1 MSKSDFVKSIVWASY
16 EVFLAIVPVMIWIA
30 ILAFSVPNSSVSFH
44 LPAFS
49 FFCVSIWASCI
60 REVPRVFA
68 GENVKDRY
76 ERECGLALSLIG
88 LIFSVICL
96 VMAVLKS
103 TGAITTLWGPFSAA
117 VVTLMIFGTLMLF
130 AIMTFKIQRK
140 EFQRVV

>member
-1 MSKSDFVKSIVWASY
+1 MSKTDVVKSIIWASY
-16 EVFLAIVPVMIWIA
+16 EVFLAIMPVMIWIA
-30 ILAFSVPNSSVSFH
+30 ILVFSTPNSSMSFEF
-44 LPAFS
+44 PAFS

-60 REVPRVFA
+60 REVPRVFC
-68 GENVKDRY
+68 GESAKDRY

-103 TGAITTLWGPFSAA
+103 TDAITYLWGLFSYA
-117 VVTLMIFGTLMLF
+117 VIGLMGFGTLLLF

-140 EFQRVV
+140 EFDRVV